1 MVAKYP
7 VEIGDQEGI
16 VDAVNYLLSG
26 PAGLGQNFDG
36 YSTYEPA
43 YLRPST
49 RRPWS
54 LPVEVGDPPTPQP
67 LNPSVYLNIPI
78 SDAAPVG
85 GNPSQYVAF
94 TFATPQATA
103 PFEYGDGLEVYDIV
117 DDGSGEAYNYSGY
130 TVYSCTTTEVI
141 AFVDSPNNIY
151 TWSVYISGGWVGR
164 DYLGYDIATD
174 CYGTVTVSGGTD
186 QVFVSAQ
193 LNIDYEYVTDG
204 TPYEI
209 EANIIRQRG
218 FQSETPG
225 SDEYLFAD
233 TVLISKKTF
242 IKTTGAGSGTDNLE
256 AIFTTVLD
264 GPNLNF
270 AYYRYY
276 LQVRFD
282 VEGGPVYNTTIGK
295 VTMGLRSL
303 VAQVVKE

>member
-7 VEIGDQEGI
+7 VETSDQEGI

-26 PAGLGQNFDG
+26 PGGLGQNFDG

-54 LPVEVGDPPTPQP
+54 LPIGST

-78 SDAAPVG
+78 SNAVPAATPTKFVT
-85 GNPSQYVAF
+85 F
-94 TFATPQATA
+94 TFTTPQATP
-103 PFEYGDGLEVYDIV
+103 PFQYGDRMEVYDV
-117 DDGSGEAYNYSGY
+117 DPSFYNDTY
-130 TVYSCTTTEVI
+130 TVYSCTTTDVTTVTEDEYSYP
-141 AFVDSPNNIY
+141 A
-151 TWSVYISGGWVGR
+151 YISSGWVGR
-164 DYLGYDIATD
+164 DYLNYPITTD
-174 CYGTVTVSGGTD
+174 SYGTVTVSGGTD

-193 LNIDYEYVTDG
+193 INLDWEYVTDG
-204 TPYEI
+204 TPYDVVVSI
-209 EANIIRQRG
+209 VRDKG
-218 FQSETPG
+218 FQSQTPG
-225 SDEYLFAD
+225 SNEYLFGD
-233 TVLISKKTF
+233 TVTVSERTF
-242 IKTTGAGSGTDNLE
+242 PQTTVAGSGNSILE

-276 LQVRFD
+276 IIVQFN
-282 VEGGPVYNTTIGK
+282 VEGYPSYNTTIGK
-295 VTMGLRSL
+295 VAMGLRSL